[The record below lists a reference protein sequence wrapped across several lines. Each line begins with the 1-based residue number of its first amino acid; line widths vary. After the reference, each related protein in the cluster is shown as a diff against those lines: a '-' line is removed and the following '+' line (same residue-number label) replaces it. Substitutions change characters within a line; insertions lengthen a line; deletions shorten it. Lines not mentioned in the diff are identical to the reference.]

1 MSVDMQNVLD
11 NIKVLENLEK
21 CFTDKKAD
29 SFLQINR
36 EENNKSFYDAI
47 AISEVQ

>member
-21 CFTDKKAD
+21 CFTDKKK
-29 SFLQINR
+29 QILFFKLIEKTTTN
-36 EENNKSFYDAI
+36 FFMMP
-47 AISEVQ
+47 